1 MELLFGFGSGKKN
14 IGGKRRS
21 HDPNHYKKETRTK
34 NKKAEHWDAS
44 CDKKRLEKSVTMVAK
59 VVLKEHLILLAN
71 SMTCAGNLVGFNY
84 GGYKALTHSYNVEA
98 PFTEATLSTPRRCF
112 ERAAE
117 KRHMDSFSSIV
128 ASCS

>member
-1 MELLFGFGSGKKN
+1 
-14 IGGKRRS
+14 
-21 HDPNHYKKETRTK
+21 
-34 NKKAEHWDAS
+34 
-44 CDKKRLEKSVTMVAK
+44 VTMVAK
-59 VVLKEHLILLAN
+59 GVLQEHLILLAN
-71 SMTCAGNLVGFNY
+71 SMTCVGNLVGFND
-84 GGYKALTHSYNVEA
+84 GGYKALMRSYNVEA